1 MTTININVTSTT
13 ADGSLKL
20 NIDTT
25 PMEIENINWS
35 IEA

>member
-1 MTTININVTSTT
+1 MTTINIDVTSTT
-13 ADGSLKL
+13 ADAGLKL

-25 PMEIENINWS
+25 PMEIEKINWS